1 MVWKGFPEGNPAG
14 LSSCSGGL
22 RPLVELCVEPAGLCG
37 RCTGVAVPLRVV
49 PSPTGPRWRNLAG
62 LFPSAR
68 VITVIWGAGK
78 RLGNTACA
86 VKRRGPGA
94 DSHPP
99 LGRPCPC
106 SDGWTR
112 GALRDVRAS
121 WLCHSYQ
128 PEQPQEGSDAGV
140 WGGAPVP
147 GMFGLQAFLRS
158 RWSGQLNGFLSCQ
171 LPSLLAGNCPIREPA
186 SGFQRISSINTPRD
200 RSNAGAAATGTRII
214 VGGAAPGLGAL
225 VGARGARRAENSN
238 TTSSMRLS
246 WRPAWGPG
254 LG

>member
-1 MVWKGFPEGNPAG
+1 M
-14 LSSCSGGL
+14 GGPGSVL
-22 RPLVELCVEPAGLCG
+22 RPLALHMPPC
-37 RCTGVAVPLRVV
+37 
-49 PSPTGPRWRNLAG
+49 PRWRNLAG

-112 GALRDVRAS
+112 GALRDVWAS

-246 WRPAWGPG
+246 DLCRQSFTEPK
-254 LG
+254 LFFLFILFYFIFFFFNFT